1 MKRMG
6 LTAAGF
12 AVAVTA
18 MTGLGAFPASAAEQ
32 ARPAERPSVSERA
45 TVSERASAADRSAL
59 SGRYPHLRGKYW
71 TRGGCLEAGQE
82 GINRGHWTGYECA
95 NGTLQWV
102 LWTD

>member
-1 MKRMG
+1 MKRTG

-18 MTGLGAFPASAAEQ
+18 MTGLGALPAAAAQ
-32 ARPAERPSVSERA
+32 PGPAERPAVSEQM
-45 TVSERASAADRSAL
+45 TGSERASAADRSAL
-59 SGRYPHLRGKYW
+59 SGRYPHIRGKYW

-82 GINRGHWTGYECA
+82 GVNRGHWTGYECA